1 MSFLATLGAGVLVTI
16 GAVGAFLW
24 LNIRRPGAPA
34 QAWNRRAFLV
44 VQLVHLSSFLMDWA
58 YGPFL
63 VSPLAMARMGY
74 PELSLPFLLSV
85 VMLILH
91 ANRPDRYGWLALL
104 GGLQFLTWI
113 PLLLWV
119 EAHINVSFLENGTMV
134 ALSSSGLSLF
144 VLVGYMIQ
152 DVPPPESWRGR
163 IVYLR
168 RERALAAIEALA
180 AEHGLRY
187 APPRTILELG
197 SIEGQIGARPIRVDT
212 TPSLLPPRYRL
223 AVEVGGWSA
232 EAPSPE
238 LPEGWRL
245 SRSAGWLRAEHLS
258 PSAMPFER
266 TDLNDMMTRLSPEEP
281 GS

>member
-1 MSFLATLGAGVLVTI
+1 VSFLATLGAGVLTVI
-16 GAVGAFLW
+16 GAVSAFLW
-24 LNIRRPGAPA
+24 LNIRRPGPLA
-34 QAWNRRAFLV
+34 QAWNRRAFALA
-44 VQLVHLSSFLMDWA
+44 QLVHLSSFLMDWA

-63 VSPLAMARMGY
+63 VSPLAMSRMGY
-74 PELSLPFLLSV
+74 AELSLPFLLSV
-85 VMLILH
+85 AMLILH

-180 AEHGLRY
+180 EAHGLDY
-187 APPRTILELG
+187 TPPRTILELG
-197 SIEGQIGARPIRVDT
+197 AAAGRIIARPVRIDT
-212 TPSLLPPRYRL
+212 TPCLRPPRYRL
-223 AVEVGGWSA
+223 AIETGGWSDA
-232 EAPSPE
+232 APAPE

-245 SRSAGWLRAEHLS
+245 TRTATWLRAEYLS
-258 PSAMPFER
+258 PSAMPFVQA
-266 TDLNDMMTRLSPEEP
+266 DLDDIMTRLSSEEP
-281 GS
+281 RS